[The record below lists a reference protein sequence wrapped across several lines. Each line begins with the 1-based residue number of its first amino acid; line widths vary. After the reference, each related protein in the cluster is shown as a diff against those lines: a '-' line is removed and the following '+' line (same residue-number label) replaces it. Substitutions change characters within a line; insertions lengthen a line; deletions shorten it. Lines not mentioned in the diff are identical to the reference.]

1 MMKRI
6 CYFVFLAFMTAN
18 VWAEDVKIASPDGK
32 VNVTISD
39 QGGIPT
45 YMITYDGRVMLNPS
59 RLGLKASIG
68 DFTAGITIKEQKQ
81 SRIDQKY
88 EMTRIKTSQVHYVA
102 TEAVIAMQNA
112 QGWPLTVTFRVSN
125 HDVAFRYTLHRG
137 QNDTPRCALVYSETS
152 AFNFPQ
158 HTTTFIC
165 PQSKPMDGWERTKPS
180 YEEEYK
186 ADAAMDLP
194 SQYGQ
199 GYTFP
204 CLFHVGNDGW
214 VLVSETGTGSNYVGC
229 HLSDYQKDLG
239 YTIAFPNQDEMN
251 GMGSPYAGIPLPGS
265 TPWRTITMG
274 TTLKPIVETTIP
286 YDLVEPLYQPTHK
299 YKPGRYTWSWLI
311 WQDESCNY
319 DDQVQF
325 VDLAAT
331 MGYEYCLVDALWDQ
345 RIGREGIEKLSRYA
359 CSKGVRLML
368 WYNSNG
374 MWNDAPQSPV
384 GCMNT
389 SWAREREMKWMEENR
404 IAGIKVDFFGGDKQ
418 EMMELYEDI
427 LVDANRHGLQVIFHG
442 CTLPRG
448 WERMYP
454 NYVASEAMLASE
466 NVYFTEH
473 HARQEGF
480 ELCTYPFTRNAVGS
494 ADWGGVLMNT
504 HMSRD
509 NKSRHPRYTSNVF
522 EMASA
527 LIMQSSI
534 NAVVLCPNNLSE
546 LQPFELDFLRELPTT
561 WDETRFLDGYP
572 TRYVA
577 LARRHG
583 SKWYVGALN
592 GTQEPISMTLDLP
605 MFANQTITCLTD
617 QPLKKSKK
625 AQENS
630 LQLPTPVQK
639 QLKVPQDGK
648 VQITIQPM
656 GGIVIR

>member
-1 MMKRI
+1 MKRI

-32 VNVTISD
+32 VNVTVTD

-45 YMITYDGRVMLNPS
+45 YMITYDGRVMLKPS

-68 DFTAGITIKEQKQ
+68 DFTAGITIKGQKQ
-81 SRIDQKY
+81 SRIDQNY

-194 SQYGQ
+194 PQYGQ

-418 EMMELYEDI
+418 EMMKLYEDI

-592 GTQEPISMTLDLP
+592 GTQEPISMTLDLS
-605 MFANQTITCLTD
+605 MFANQTMNWLND

-625 AQENS
+625 DQENVQ
-630 LQLPTPVQK
+630 QLPTPVQK
-639 QLKVPQDGK
+639 QLKVPQNGK

-656 GGIVIR
+656 GGIIIR

>member
-1 MMKRI
+1 MKRI

-32 VNVTISD
+32 VNVTVTD

-45 YMITYDGRVMLNPS
+45 YMITYDGRVMLKPS

-68 DFTAGITIKEQKQ
+68 DFTAGITIKGQKQ
-81 SRIDQKY
+81 SRIDQNY

-137 QNDTPRCALVYSETS
+137 PNDTPRCALVYSEAS

-359 CSKGVRLML
+359 CSKGVQLML

-389 SWAREREMKWMEENR
+389 SWAREREMKWMEENG

-418 EMMELYEDI
+418 EMMKLYEDI

-583 SKWYVGALN
+583 NKWYVGALN

-605 MFANQTITCLTD
+605 MFANQTMNCLTD

-625 AQENS
+625 AQDNAQ
-630 LQLPTPVQK
+630 QLPTPVQK

-656 GGIVIR
+656 GGIIIR

>member
-1 MMKRI
+1 MKRI

-32 VNVTISD
+32 VNVTVTD

-45 YMITYDGRVMLNPS
+45 YMITYDGRVMLKPS

-68 DFTAGITIKEQKQ
+68 DFTAGITIKGQKQ
-81 SRIDQKY
+81 SRIDQNY

-359 CSKGVRLML
+359 CSKGVQLML

-418 EMMELYEDI
+418 EMMKLYEDI

-592 GTQEPISMTLDLP
+592 GTQEPISMTLDLS
-605 MFANQTITCLTD
+605 MFANQTMTCLTD

-625 AQENS
+625 AQDNAQ
-630 LQLPTPVQK
+630 QLPTPVQK

-656 GGIVIR
+656 GGIIIR

>member
-1 MMKRI
+1 MM
-6 CYFVFLAFMTAN
+6 AN
-18 VWAEDVKIASPDGK
+18 VWAEEVKIASPDGK
-32 VNVTISD
+32 VNVTVSD

-45 YMITYDGRVMLNPS
+45 YMITYDGRVMLKPS

-68 DFTAGITIKEQKQ
+68 DFTAGITIKGQKQ
-81 SRIDQKY
+81 SRIDQNY

-418 EMMELYEDI
+418 EMMKLYEDI

-592 GTQEPISMTLDLP
+592 GTQEPISMTLDLS
-605 MFANQTITCLTD
+605 MFANQTMTCLTD

-625 AQENS
+625 ALDNAQ
-630 LQLPTPVQK
+630 QLPTPVQK

-656 GGIVIR
+656 GGIIIR

>member
-1 MMKRI
+1 
-6 CYFVFLAFMTAN
+6 MTAN

-32 VNVTISD
+32 VNVTVTD

-45 YMITYDGRVMLNPS
+45 YMITYDGRVMLKPS

-68 DFTAGITIKEQKQ
+68 DFTAGITIKGQKQ

-137 QNDTPRCALVYSETS
+137 PNDTPRCALVYSETS

-229 HLSDYQKDLG
+229 HLSDYHKDLG

-418 EMMELYEDI
+418 EMMKLYEDI

-592 GTQEPISMTLDLP
+592 GTQEPISMTLDLS
-605 MFANQTITCLTD
+605 MFANQTMTCLTD

-625 AQENS
+625 AQDNAQ
-630 LQLPTPVQK
+630 QLPTPVQK

-656 GGIVIR
+656 GGIIIR

>member
-1 MMKRI
+1 MKRI

-32 VNVTISD
+32 VNVTVTD

-45 YMITYDGRVMLNPS
+45 YMITYDGRVMLKPS

-68 DFTAGITIKEQKQ
+68 DFTAGITIKGQKQ
-81 SRIDQKY
+81 SRIDQNY

-137 QNDTPRCALVYSETS
+137 QNDTPRCALVYSEAS

-359 CSKGVRLML
+359 CSKGVQLML

-418 EMMELYEDI
+418 EMMKLYEDI

-592 GTQEPISMTLDLP
+592 GTQEPISMTLDLS
-605 MFANQTITCLTD
+605 MFANQTMTCLTD

-625 AQENS
+625 AQDNAQ
-630 LQLPTPVQK
+630 QLPTPVQK

-656 GGIVIR
+656 GGIIIR

>member
-1 MMKRI
+1 MKRI

-32 VNVTISD
+32 VNVTVTD

-45 YMITYDGRVMLNPS
+45 YMITYDGRVMLKPS

-68 DFTAGITIKEQKQ
+68 DFTAGITIKGQKQ
-81 SRIDQKY
+81 SRIDQNY

-137 QNDTPRCALVYSETS
+137 PNDTPRCALVYSETS

-389 SWAREREMKWMEENR
+389 SWAREREMKWMEENG

-418 EMMELYEDI
+418 EMMKLYEDI

-583 SKWYVGALN
+583 NKWYVGALN

-605 MFANQTITCLTD
+605 MFANQTMTCLTD

-625 AQENS
+625 AQDNAQ
-630 LQLPTPVQK
+630 QLPTPVQK

-656 GGIVIR
+656 GGIIIR

>member
-1 MMKRI
+1 MKRI

-32 VNVTISD
+32 VNVTVTD

-45 YMITYDGRVMLNPS
+45 YMITYDGRVMLKPS

-68 DFTAGITIKEQKQ
+68 DFTAGITIKGQKQ
-81 SRIDQKY
+81 NRIDQNY

-137 QNDTPRCALVYSETS
+137 PNDTPRCALVYSEAS

-418 EMMELYEDI
+418 EMMKLYEDI

-592 GTQEPISMTLDLP
+592 GTQEPISMTLDLS
-605 MFANQTITCLTD
+605 MFANQTMTCLTD

-656 GGIVIR
+656 GGIIIR

>member
-1 MMKRI
+1 MKRI

-18 VWAEDVKIASPDGK
+18 VWAEEVKIASPDGK
-32 VNVTISD
+32 VNVTVSD

-45 YMITYDGRVMLNPS
+45 YMITYDGRVMLKPS

-68 DFTAGITIKEQKQ
+68 DFTAGITIKGQKQ

-137 QNDTPRCALVYSETS
+137 PNDTPRCALVYSEAS

-592 GTQEPISMTLDLP
+592 GTQEPISMTLDLS
-605 MFANQTITCLTD
+605 MFANQTMTCLTD

-625 AQENS
+625 AQNNAQ
-630 LQLPTPVQK
+630 QLPTPVQK

-656 GGIVIR
+656 GGIIIR

>member
-1 MMKRI
+1 MKRI

-32 VNVTISD
+32 VNVTVTD

-45 YMITYDGRVMLNPS
+45 YMITYDGRVMLKPS

-68 DFTAGITIKEQKQ
+68 DFTAGITIKGQKQ
-81 SRIDQKY
+81 NRIDQNY

-137 QNDTPRCALVYSETS
+137 PNDTPRCALVYSEAS

-418 EMMELYEDI
+418 EMMKLYEDI

-648 VQITIQPM
+648 VQITTQPM

>member
-1 MMKRI
+1 
-6 CYFVFLAFMTAN
+6 MTAN
-18 VWAEDVKIASPDGK
+18 VWAEEVKIASPDSK
-32 VNVTISD
+32 VNVTVSD

-45 YMITYDGRVMLNPS
+45 YMITYDGRVMLKPS

-68 DFTAGITIKEQKQ
+68 DFTAGITIKGQKQ
-81 SRIDQKY
+81 SRIDQNY

-418 EMMELYEDI
+418 EMMKLYEDI

-592 GTQEPISMTLDLP
+592 GTQKPISMTLDLS
-605 MFANQTITCLTD
+605 MFANQTMTCLTD

-625 AQENS
+625 AQKNAQ
-630 LQLPTPVQK
+630 QLPTPVQK
-639 QLKVPQDGK
+639 QLKVPQNGK

-656 GGIVIR
+656 GGIIIR

>member
-18 VWAEDVKIASPDGK
+18 VWAEEVKIASPDSK
-32 VNVTISD
+32 VNVTVSD

-45 YMITYDGRVMLNPS
+45 YMITYDGRVMLKPS

-68 DFTAGITIKEQKQ
+68 DFTAGITIKGQKQ

-137 QNDTPRCALVYSETS
+137 PNDTPRCALVYSEAS

-418 EMMELYEDI
+418 EMMKLYEDI

-592 GTQEPISMTLDLP
+592 GTQEPISMTLDLS
-605 MFANQTITCLTD
+605 MFANQTMTCLTD

-625 AQENS
+625 AQDNAQ
-630 LQLPTPVQK
+630 QLPTPVQK

-656 GGIVIR
+656 GGIIIR

>member
-18 VWAEDVKIASPDGK
+18 VWAEEVKIASPDGK
-32 VNVTISD
+32 VNVTVTD

-45 YMITYDGRVMLNPS
+45 YMITYDGRVMLKPS

-68 DFTAGITIKEQKQ
+68 DFTAGITIKGQKQ
-81 SRIDQKY
+81 NRIDQNY

-137 QNDTPRCALVYSETS
+137 QNDTPRCALVYSEAS

-229 HLSDYQKDLG
+229 HLSDYHKDLG

-418 EMMELYEDI
+418 EMMKLYEDI

-592 GTQEPISMTLDLP
+592 GTQEPISMTLDLS
-605 MFANQTITCLTD
+605 MFANQTMTCLTD

-625 AQENS
+625 AQENAQ
-630 LQLPTPVQK
+630 QLPTPVQK
-639 QLKVPQDGK
+639 QLKVPQNGK

-656 GGIVIR
+656 GGIIIR

>member
-1 MMKRI
+1 MKRI

-32 VNVTISD
+32 VNVTVTD

-45 YMITYDGRVMLNPS
+45 YMITYDGRVMLKPS

-68 DFTAGITIKEQKQ
+68 DFTAGITIKGQKQ
-81 SRIDQKY
+81 SRIDQNY

-359 CSKGVRLML
+359 CSKGVQLML

-418 EMMELYEDI
+418 EMMKLYEDI

-592 GTQEPISMTLDLP
+592 GTQEPISMTLDLS
-605 MFANQTITCLTD
+605 MFVNQTMTCLTD

-625 AQENS
+625 AQDNAQ
-630 LQLPTPVQK
+630 QLPTPVQK

-656 GGIVIR
+656 GGIIIR

>member
-1 MMKRI
+1 MKRI

-32 VNVTISD
+32 VNVTVTD

-45 YMITYDGRVMLNPS
+45 YMITYDGRVMLKPS

-68 DFTAGITIKEQKQ
+68 DFTAGITIKGQKQ
-81 SRIDQKY
+81 SRIDQNY

-125 HDVAFRYTLHRG
+125 HDVAFRYMLHRG
-137 QNDTPRCALVYSETS
+137 PNDTPRCALVYSEAS

-418 EMMELYEDI
+418 EMMKLYEDI

-592 GTQEPISMTLDLP
+592 GTQEPISMTLDLS
-605 MFANQTITCLTD
+605 MFANQTMTCLTD

-625 AQENS
+625 AQNNAQ
-630 LQLPTPVQK
+630 QLPTPVQK

-656 GGIVIR
+656 GGIIIR

>member
-1 MMKRI
+1 
-6 CYFVFLAFMTAN
+6 MTAN

-32 VNVTISD
+32 VNVTVTD

-45 YMITYDGRVMLNPS
+45 YMITYDGRVMLKPS

-68 DFTAGITIKEQKQ
+68 DFTAGITIKGQKQ
-81 SRIDQKY
+81 SRIDQNY

-137 QNDTPRCALVYSETS
+137 PNDTPRCALVYSEAS

-592 GTQEPISMTLDLP
+592 GTQEPISMTLDLS
-605 MFANQTITCLTD
+605 MFANQTMTCLTD

-625 AQENS
+625 AQDNAQ
-630 LQLPTPVQK
+630 QLPTPVQK

-656 GGIVIR
+656 GGIIIR

>member
-1 MMKRI
+1 MKRI

-32 VNVTISD
+32 VNVTVTD

-45 YMITYDGRVMLNPS
+45 YMITYDGRVMLMPS

-68 DFTAGITIKEQKQ
+68 DFTAGITIKGQKQ

-418 EMMELYEDI
+418 EMMKLYEDI

-592 GTQEPISMTLDLP
+592 GTQEPISMTLDLS
-605 MFANQTITCLTD
+605 MFANQTMTCLTD

-625 AQENS
+625 AQDNAQ
-630 LQLPTPVQK
+630 QLPTPVQK

-656 GGIVIR
+656 GGIIIR

>member
-1 MMKRI
+1 MKRI

-32 VNVTISD
+32 VNVTVTD

-45 YMITYDGRVMLNPS
+45 YMITYDGRVMLKPS

-68 DFTAGITIKEQKQ
+68 DFTAGITIKGQKQ

-137 QNDTPRCALVYSETS
+137 PNDTPRCALVYSEAS
-152 AFNFPQ
+152 AFNLPQ

-251 GMGSPYAGIPLPGS
+251 GMGSPYAGISLPGS

-418 EMMELYEDI
+418 EMMKLYEDI

-592 GTQEPISMTLDLP
+592 GTQEPISMTLDLS
-605 MFANQTITCLTD
+605 MFANQTMTCLTD

-625 AQENS
+625 AQDNAQ
-630 LQLPTPVQK
+630 QLPTPVQK

-656 GGIVIR
+656 GGIIIR

>member
-32 VNVTISD
+32 VNVTVTD

-45 YMITYDGRVMLNPS
+45 YMITYDGRVMLKPS

-68 DFTAGITIKEQKQ
+68 DFTAGITIKGQKQ
-81 SRIDQKY
+81 SRIDQNY

-125 HDVAFRYTLHRG
+125 HDVAFRYMLHRG
-137 QNDTPRCALVYSETS
+137 PNDTPRCALVYSEAS

-418 EMMELYEDI
+418 EMMKLYEDI

-592 GTQEPISMTLDLP
+592 GTQEPISMTLDLS
-605 MFANQTITCLTD
+605 MFANQTMTCLTD

-625 AQENS
+625 AQNNAQ
-630 LQLPTPVQK
+630 QLPTPVQK

-656 GGIVIR
+656 GGIIIR

>member
-32 VNVTISD
+32 VNVTVTD

-45 YMITYDGRVMLNPS
+45 YMITYDGRVMLKPS

-68 DFTAGITIKEQKQ
+68 DFTAGITIKGQKQ
-81 SRIDQKY
+81 NRIDQNY

-137 QNDTPRCALVYSETS
+137 QNDTPRCALVYSEAS

-389 SWAREREMKWMEENR
+389 SWAREREMKWMEENG

-418 EMMELYEDI
+418 EMMKLYEDI

-592 GTQEPISMTLDLP
+592 GTQEPISMTLDLS
-605 MFANQTITCLTD
+605 MFANQTMNCLTD

-625 AQENS
+625 AQDNAQ
-630 LQLPTPVQK
+630 QLPTPVQK

-656 GGIVIR
+656 GGIIIR

>member
-1 MMKRI
+1 MKRI

-32 VNVTISD
+32 VNVTVTD

-45 YMITYDGRVMLNPS
+45 YMITYDGRVMLMPS

-68 DFTAGITIKEQKQ
+68 DFTAGITIKGQKQ
-81 SRIDQKY
+81 SRIDQNY

-125 HDVAFRYTLHRG
+125 HDVAFRYMLHRG
-137 QNDTPRCALVYSETS
+137 PNDTPRCALVYSEAS

-418 EMMELYEDI
+418 EMMKLYEDI

-592 GTQEPISMTLDLP
+592 GTQEPISMTLDLS
-605 MFANQTITCLTD
+605 MFANQTMNCLTD
-617 QPLKKSKK
+617 QSLKKSKK
-625 AQENS
+625 AQDNAQ
-630 LQLPTPVQK
+630 QLPTPVQK

-656 GGIVIR
+656 GGIIIR

>member
-1 MMKRI
+1 MM
-6 CYFVFLAFMTAN
+6 AN
-18 VWAEDVKIASPDGK
+18 VWAEEVKIASPDGK
-32 VNVTISD
+32 VNVTVSD

-45 YMITYDGRVMLNPS
+45 YMITYDGRVMLKPS

-68 DFTAGITIKEQKQ
+68 DFTAGITIKGQKQ
-81 SRIDQKY
+81 SRIDQNY

-418 EMMELYEDI
+418 EMMKLYEDI

-592 GTQEPISMTLDLP
+592 GTQEPISMTLDLS
-605 MFANQTITCLTD
+605 MFANQTMTCLTD

-625 AQENS
+625 AQDNAQ
-630 LQLPTPVQK
+630 QLPTPVQK

-656 GGIVIR
+656 GGIIIR

>member
-1 MMKRI
+1 MM
-6 CYFVFLAFMTAN
+6 AN
-18 VWAEDVKIASPDGK
+18 VWAEEVKIASPDGK
-32 VNVTISD
+32 VNVTVSD

-45 YMITYDGRVMLNPS
+45 YMITYDGRVMLKPS

-68 DFTAGITIKEQKQ
+68 DFTAGITIKGQKQ
-81 SRIDQKY
+81 SRIDQNY

-137 QNDTPRCALVYSETS
+137 QNDTPRCALVYFETS

-229 HLSDYQKDLG
+229 HLSDYHKDLG

-359 CSKGVRLML
+359 CSKGVQLML

-418 EMMELYEDI
+418 EMMKLYEDI

-592 GTQEPISMTLDLP
+592 GTQEPISMTLDLS
-605 MFANQTITCLTD
+605 MFANQTMTCLTD

-625 AQENS
+625 AQDNAQ
-630 LQLPTPVQK
+630 QLPTPVQK

-656 GGIVIR
+656 GGIIIR

>member
-1 MMKRI
+1 MKRI

-32 VNVTISD
+32 VNVTVTD

-45 YMITYDGRVMLNPS
+45 YMITYDGRVMLKPS

-68 DFTAGITIKEQKQ
+68 DFTAGITIKGQKQ
-81 SRIDQKY
+81 SRIDQNY

-137 QNDTPRCALVYSETS
+137 QNDTPRCALVYSEAS

-359 CSKGVRLML
+359 CSKGVQLML

-389 SWAREREMKWMEENR
+389 SWAREREMKWMEENG

-418 EMMELYEDI
+418 EMMKLYEDI

-583 SKWYVGALN
+583 NKWYVGALN

>member
-1 MMKRI
+1 MKRI

-32 VNVTISD
+32 VNVTVTD

-45 YMITYDGRVMLNPS
+45 YMITYDGRVMLKPS

-68 DFTAGITIKEQKQ
+68 DFTAGITIKGQKQ
-81 SRIDQKY
+81 NRIDQNY

-137 QNDTPRCALVYSETS
+137 QNDTPRCALVYSEAS

-389 SWAREREMKWMEENR
+389 SWAREREMKWMEENG

-418 EMMELYEDI
+418 EMMKLYEDI

-592 GTQEPISMTLDLP
+592 GTQEPISMTLDLS
-605 MFANQTITCLTD
+605 MFANQTMTCLTD

-625 AQENS
+625 AQENAQ
-630 LQLPTPVQK
+630 QLPTPVQK
-639 QLKVPQDGK
+639 QLKVPQNGK

-656 GGIVIR
+656 GGIIIR

>member
-1 MMKRI
+1 MKRI

-32 VNVTISD
+32 VNVTVTD

-45 YMITYDGRVMLNPS
+45 YMITYDGRVMLKPS

-68 DFTAGITIKEQKQ
+68 DFTAGITIKGQKQ
-81 SRIDQKY
+81 SRIDQNY

-359 CSKGVRLML
+359 CSKGVQLML

-418 EMMELYEDI
+418 EMMKLYEDI

-592 GTQEPISMTLDLP
+592 GTQEPISMTLDLS
-605 MFANQTITCLTD
+605 MFANQTMTCLTD

-625 AQENS
+625 DQENVQ
-630 LQLPTPVQK
+630 QLPTPVQK
-639 QLKVPQDGK
+639 QLKVPQNGK

-656 GGIVIR
+656 GGIIIR

>member
-1 MMKRI
+1 MKRI

-32 VNVTISD
+32 VNVTVTD

-45 YMITYDGRVMLNPS
+45 YMITYDGRVMLKPS

-68 DFTAGITIKEQKQ
+68 DFTAGITIKGQKQ
-81 SRIDQKY
+81 SRIDQNY

-389 SWAREREMKWMEENR
+389 SWAREREMKWMEENG

-418 EMMELYEDI
+418 EMMKLYEDI
-427 LVDANRHGLQVIFHG
+427 LVYANRHGLQVIFHG

-592 GTQEPISMTLDLP
+592 GTQEPISMTLDLS
-605 MFANQTITCLTD
+605 MFANQTMTCLTD

-625 AQENS
+625 AQDNAQ
-630 LQLPTPVQK
+630 QLPTPVQK

-656 GGIVIR
+656 GGIIIR

>member
-1 MMKRI
+1 MM
-6 CYFVFLAFMTAN
+6 AN
-18 VWAEDVKIASPDGK
+18 VWAEEVKIASPDSK
-32 VNVTISD
+32 VNVTVSD

-45 YMITYDGRVMLNPS
+45 YMITYDGRVMLKPS

-68 DFTAGITIKEQKQ
+68 DFTAGITIKGQKQ

-137 QNDTPRCALVYSETS
+137 PNDTPRCALVYSEAS

-418 EMMELYEDI
+418 EMMKLYEDI

-592 GTQEPISMTLDLP
+592 GTQEPISMTLDLS
-605 MFANQTITCLTD
+605 MFANQTMTCLTD

-625 AQENS
+625 AQDNAQ
-630 LQLPTPVQK
+630 QLPTPVQK

-656 GGIVIR
+656 GGIIIR

>member
-1 MMKRI
+1 MKRI

-32 VNVTISD
+32 VNVTVTD

-45 YMITYDGRVMLNPS
+45 YMITYDGRVMLKPS

-68 DFTAGITIKEQKQ
+68 DFTAGITIKGQKQ
-81 SRIDQKY
+81 NRIDQNY

-137 QNDTPRCALVYSETS
+137 PNDTPRCALVYSEAS

-359 CSKGVRLML
+359 CSKGVQLML

-583 SKWYVGALN
+583 NKWYVGALN

>member
-1 MMKRI
+1 MKRI

-32 VNVTISD
+32 VNVTVTD

-45 YMITYDGRVMLNPS
+45 YMITYDGRVMLKPS

-68 DFTAGITIKEQKQ
+68 DFTAGITIKGQKQ
-81 SRIDQKY
+81 SRIDQNY

-418 EMMELYEDI
+418 EMMKLYEDI

-592 GTQEPISMTLDLP
+592 GTQEPISMTLDLS
-605 MFANQTITCLTD
+605 MFANQTMTCLTD

-625 AQENS
+625 AQENAQ
-630 LQLPTPVQK
+630 QLPTPVQK
-639 QLKVPQDGK
+639 QLKVPQNGK

-656 GGIVIR
+656 GGIIIR

>member
-1 MMKRI
+1 
-6 CYFVFLAFMTAN
+6 MTAN

-32 VNVTISD
+32 VNVTVTD

-45 YMITYDGRVMLNPS
+45 YMITYDGRVMLKPS

-68 DFTAGITIKEQKQ
+68 DFTAGITIKGQKQ
-81 SRIDQKY
+81 SRIDQNY

-137 QNDTPRCALVYSETS
+137 QNDTPRCALVYSEAS

-418 EMMELYEDI
+418 EMMKLYEDI

-592 GTQEPISMTLDLP
+592 GTQEPISMTLDLS
-605 MFANQTITCLTD
+605 MFANQTMNCLTD

-625 AQENS
+625 AQDNAQ
-630 LQLPTPVQK
+630 QLPTPVQK

-656 GGIVIR
+656 GGIIIR

>member
-1 MMKRI
+1 MKTI

-18 VWAEDVKIASPDGK
+18 VWAEEVKIASPDGK
-32 VNVTISD
+32 VNVTVTD

-45 YMITYDGRVMLNPS
+45 YMITYDGRVMLMPS

-68 DFTAGITIKEQKQ
+68 DFTAGITIKGQKQ

-137 QNDTPRCALVYSETS
+137 PNDTPRCALVYSEAS

-418 EMMELYEDI
+418 EMMKLYEDI

-592 GTQEPISMTLDLP
+592 GTQEPISMTLDLS
-605 MFANQTITCLTD
+605 MFANQTMTCLTD

-625 AQENS
+625 AQDNAQ
-630 LQLPTPVQK
+630 QLPTPVQK

-656 GGIVIR
+656 GGIIIR

>member
-1 MMKRI
+1 MKRI

-32 VNVTISD
+32 VNVTVTD

-45 YMITYDGRVMLNPS
+45 YMITYDGRVMLKPS

-68 DFTAGITIKEQKQ
+68 DFTAGITIKGQKQ
-81 SRIDQKY
+81 SRIDQNY

-137 QNDTPRCALVYSETS
+137 PNDTPRCALVYSEAS

-359 CSKGVRLML
+359 CSKGVQLML

-418 EMMELYEDI
+418 EMMKLYEDI

-592 GTQEPISMTLDLP
+592 GTQEPISMTLDLS
-605 MFANQTITCLTD
+605 MFANQTMTCLTD

-625 AQENS
+625 AQDNAQ
-630 LQLPTPVQK
+630 QLPTPVQK

-656 GGIVIR
+656 GGIIIR

>member
-32 VNVTISD
+32 VNVTVTD

-68 DFTAGITIKEQKQ
+68 DFTAGITIKGQKQ

-137 QNDTPRCALVYSETS
+137 PNDTPRCALVYSETS

-359 CSKGVRLML
+359 CSKGVQLML

-418 EMMELYEDI
+418 EMMKLYEDI

-592 GTQEPISMTLDLP
+592 GTQEPISMTLDLS
-605 MFANQTITCLTD
+605 MFANQTMTCLTD

-625 AQENS
+625 AQDNAQ
-630 LQLPTPVQK
+630 QLPTPVQK

-656 GGIVIR
+656 GGIIIR

>member
-1 MMKRI
+1 
-6 CYFVFLAFMTAN
+6 MTAN
-18 VWAEDVKIASPDGK
+18 VWAEEVKIASPDGK
-32 VNVTISD
+32 VNVTVTD

-45 YMITYDGRVMLNPS
+45 YMITYDGRVMLKPS

-68 DFTAGITIKEQKQ
+68 DFTAGITIKGQKQ
-81 SRIDQKY
+81 SRIDQNY

-165 PQSKPMDGWERTKPS
+165 PQSKPMDGWEHTKPS
-180 YEEEYK
+180 YEEKYK

-359 CSKGVRLML
+359 CSKGVQLML

-418 EMMELYEDI
+418 EMMKLYEDI

-592 GTQEPISMTLDLP
+592 GTQEPISMTLDLS
-605 MFANQTITCLTD
+605 MFANQTMTCLTD

-625 AQENS
+625 AQDNAQ
-630 LQLPTPVQK
+630 QLPTPVQK
-639 QLKVPQDGK
+639 QLKVPQNGK

-656 GGIVIR
+656 GGIIIR

>member
-1 MMKRI
+1 MKRI

-32 VNVTISD
+32 VNVTVTD

-45 YMITYDGRVMLNPS
+45 YMITYDGRVMLKPS

-68 DFTAGITIKEQKQ
+68 DFTAGITIKGQKQ
-81 SRIDQKY
+81 NRIDQKY

-137 QNDTPRCALVYSETS
+137 PNDTPRCALVYSEAS

-605 MFANQTITCLTD
+605 MFANQTMTCLTD

-625 AQENS
+625 AQDNAQ
-630 LQLPTPVQK
+630 QLPTPVQK

-656 GGIVIR
+656 GGIIIR

>member
-1 MMKRI
+1 
-6 CYFVFLAFMTAN
+6 MTAN

-32 VNVTISD
+32 VNVTVTD

-45 YMITYDGRVMLNPS
+45 YMITYDGRVMLKPS

-68 DFTAGITIKEQKQ
+68 DFTAGITIKGQKQ

-137 QNDTPRCALVYSETS
+137 PNDTPRCALVYSEAS
-152 AFNFPQ
+152 AFNLPQ

-418 EMMELYEDI
+418 KMMKLYEDI

-480 ELCTYPFTRNAVGS
+480 GLCTYPFTRNAVGS

-592 GTQEPISMTLDLP
+592 GTQEPISMTLDLS
-605 MFANQTITCLTD
+605 MFANQTMNCLTD

-625 AQENS
+625 AQDNAQ
-630 LQLPTPVQK
+630 QLPTPVQK

-656 GGIVIR
+656 GGIIIR

>member
-32 VNVTISD
+32 VNVTVTD

-45 YMITYDGRVMLNPS
+45 YMITYDGRVMLKPS

-68 DFTAGITIKEQKQ
+68 DFTAGITIKGQKQ
-81 SRIDQKY
+81 SRIDQNY

-125 HDVAFRYTLHRG
+125 HDVAFRYMLHRG
-137 QNDTPRCALVYSETS
+137 PNDTPRCALVYSEAS

-286 YDLVEPLYQPTHK
+286 YDLVEPLYLPTHK

-418 EMMELYEDI
+418 EMMKLYEDI

-592 GTQEPISMTLDLP
+592 GTQEPISMTLDLS
-605 MFANQTITCLTD
+605 MFANQTMTCLTD

-625 AQENS
+625 AQDNAQ
-630 LQLPTPVQK
+630 QLPTPVQK

-656 GGIVIR
+656 GGIIIR

>member
-1 MMKRI
+1 MKRI

-32 VNVTISD
+32 VNVTVTD

-45 YMITYDGRVMLNPS
+45 YMITYDGRVMLKPS

-68 DFTAGITIKEQKQ
+68 DFTAGITIKGQKQ
-81 SRIDQKY
+81 SRIDQNY

-125 HDVAFRYTLHRG
+125 HDVAFRYMLHRG
-137 QNDTPRCALVYSETS
+137 PNDTPRCALVYSEAS

-418 EMMELYEDI
+418 EMMKLYEDI

-592 GTQEPISMTLDLP
+592 GTQEPISMTLDLS
-605 MFANQTITCLTD
+605 MFANQTMTCLTD

-625 AQENS
+625 AQDNAQ
-630 LQLPTPVQK
+630 QLPTPVQK

-656 GGIVIR
+656 GGIIIR